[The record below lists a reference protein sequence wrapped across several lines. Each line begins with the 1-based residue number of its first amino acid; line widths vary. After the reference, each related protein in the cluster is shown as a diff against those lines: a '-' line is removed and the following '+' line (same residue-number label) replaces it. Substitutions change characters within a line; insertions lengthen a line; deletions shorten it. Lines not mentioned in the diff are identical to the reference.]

1 MKKCGVLGVLLL
13 SLAGQA
19 QQVQVG
25 KLKNDVFIRQLY
37 ADASYLSLKAKI
49 NDEFA
54 HAKPGQWGEFV
65 KGVDEDLVTNQK
77 K

>member
-37 ADASYLSLKAKI
+37 AEPAI
-49 NDEFA
+49 
-54 HAKPGQWGEFV
+54 
-65 KGVDEDLVTNQK
+65 
-77 K
+77 